1 VATLCVDRL
10 EPAPVSVRPALALEV
25 GSPAEK
31 AASGQLADPGLDL
44 RSAHILRVGPPPFE
58 MLLANST
65 GSGWV
70 RHEPDEG

>member
-1 VATLCVDRL
+1 MGAELTSAGQPHLAGSG
-10 EPAPVSVRPALALEV
+10 PSAL
-25 GSPAEK
+25 
-31 AASGQLADPGLDL
+31 
-44 RSAHILRVGPPPFE
+44 R

>member
-1 VATLCVDRL
+1 MLAHV
-10 EPAPVSVRPALALEV
+10 EPSALVGLAP
-25 GSPAEK
+25 G
-31 AASGQLADPGLDL
+31 
-44 RSAHILRVGPPPFE
+44 E